1 MKKATGQK
9 IKGYKIGFNLGN
21 NIGYQQGRKDLEQE
35 INNVFKFYF
44 KNDNIEITEDC
55 IGNLITYDYR
65 MAAKLREKDFE
76 INQYKQA
83 LTNLLKIISKK
94 NEIEEALASLNINMG
109 DLLEEET
116 NAERKKQI

>member
-1 MKKATGQK
+1 MKRVPGQK
-9 IKGYKIGFNLGN
+9 IKGYKIGFKLGS
-21 NIGYQQGRKDLEQE
+21 NIGYQQGRKDFETE

-55 IGNLITYDYR
+55 IANLITYDYR
-65 MAAKLREKDFE
+65 MAAKLREKEFE

-83 LTNLLKIISKK
+83 LKNLLKIISKK
-94 NEIEEALASLNINMG
+94 HEIEEALASLNINMG

-116 NAERKKQI
+116 DAERKK

>member
-1 MKKATGQK
+1 MKKATGEK
-9 IKGYKIGFNLGN
+9 IKGYKIGFKLGS
-21 NIGYQQGRKDLEQE
+21 NIGYQQGRKDLESE

-65 MAAKLREKDFE
+65 MTTKLREKDFE

-83 LTNLLKIISKK
+83 LKNLLKIISKK
-94 NEIEEALASLNINMG
+94 NEIGEALASLNINMG

-116 NAERKKQI
+116 NAERKK

>member
-9 IKGYKIGFNLGN
+9 IKGYKIGFKLGS
-21 NIGYQQGRKDLEQE
+21 NIGYQQGRKDFESE

-83 LTNLLKIISKK
+83 LKNLLKIISKK

-109 DLLEEET
+109 DLLEEKT
-116 NAERKKQI
+116 DAERKK

>member
-1 MKKATGQK
+1 MKKANPQK
-9 IKGYKIGFNLGN
+9 VKGYKIGFKLGH
-21 NIGYQQGRKDLEQE
+21 NIGYQQGRKDVEEE

-44 KNDNIEITEDC
+44 KNDNMTVSDDC

-83 LTNLLKIISKK
+83 LKNLLKIISKK
-94 NEIEEALASLNINMG
+94 HEIEEALASLNINMG

-116 NAERKKQI
+116 NTERKK